1 MNTRK
6 FPRTLNEAF
15 PRGADYASAIERPRA
30 PDVPVM
36 AVCICIIVGLLAL
49 IGIGVV

>member
-6 FPRTLNEAF
+6 YPRTLNEAF
-15 PRGADYASAIERPRA
+15 PHGADYASAIERPRD